1 MPLTDMFIRGL
12 KADGIA
18 RKHTDGGGL
27 YLYVS
32 PTGGRLWRLDYRFAG
47 KRKTLSLGAYPSV
60 SLKAARLKREE
71 ARAMLAEGIDPGVKK
86 QEAKALA
93 AAAREQAATKDAI
106 LRCALPM
113 SSGTGCGRPI
123 TVRSFGTSAGRL
135 WSGGQTS

>member
-93 AAAREQAATKDAI
+93 AAAREQATTKVSA
-106 LRCALPM
+106 
-113 SSGTGCGRPI
+113 SGLLGRN
-123 TVRSFGTSAGRL
+123 ANL
-135 WSGGQTS
+135 